1 MNICR
6 QRMEGSNMSN
16 NKNIRFRVRVLSFV
30 RMRVRNH
37 YPVHIVHMGKH
48 RYACLIGHEQ

>member
-16 NKNIRFRVRVLSFV
+16 NKNIRFRVRMLSFV

-48 RYACLIGHEQ
+48 RYAYLIGHEQ